1 MILND
6 VLKPNL
12 DIVFCGSA
20 VSEASAIR
28 QAYYAGPGNQFYPVL
43 YKAKLIPNPIEPKN
57 YEQLLDH
64 NLGLTDM
71 VKHTSGND
79 NVLVDDD
86 FDIQGFKQKILK
98 FQPKIVCFNGKKAAA
113 TFFNTKTK
121 YINYGLQTGT
131 IGETKLYVAPSTS
144 GSARRFWDERF
155 WFKLIEI
162 FQS

>member
-1 MILND
+1 MILKD

-57 YEQLLDH
+57 YEQLLNH

-79 NVLVDDD
+79 KVLVDDD
-86 FDIQGFKQKILK
+86 FDIRGFKQKILK

-113 TFFNTKTK
+113 EFMGTQTKK
-121 YINYGLQTGT
+121 IRYGLMAGT
-131 IGETKLYVAPSTS
+131 IGESSLYCAPSTS
-144 GSARRFWDERF
+144 GSARKYWDEKF
-155 WFKLIEI
+155 WLDLKII
-162 FQS
+162 KK

>member
-1 MILND
+1 MILKD

-43 YKAKLIPNPIEPKN
+43 YKAKLIPNPIEPKD
-57 YEQLLDH
+57 YEQLLNH

-86 FDIQGFKQKILK
+86 FDIRGFKQKILK

-113 TFFNTKTK
+113 SFLNEKRTKN
-121 YINYGLQTGT
+121 ISYGFISHK
-131 IGETKLYVAPSTS
+131 IGETRCYVAPSTS
-144 GSARRFWDERF
+144 GSARKYWDEKF
-155 WFKLIEI
+155 WLDLKII
-162 FQS
+162 KK